1 MIQYIFKKIVP
12 AVSCTAL
19 ILCAVDG
26 VYAQIESPGEVIEEQ
41 LNSGSGQVSGREE
54 EQADPV
60 LVPFS
65 GGSELNF
72 TTLIAKTVGYFLLI
86 IALIVLTVFML
97 KRFVY
102 SKKSS
107 AGKGQAIQVVSST
120 YVGPKKSLMLVEAA
134 GRMLV
139 ISVTDSHMNLITELK
154 KEEYEQFERQS
165 ESGKPVS
172 SEAGSQF
179 GDILGKL
186 LKRPK

>member
-1 MIQYIFKKIVP
+1 M
-12 AVSCTAL
+12 
-19 ILCAVDG
+19 
-26 VYAQIESPGEVIEEQ
+26 
-41 LNSGSGQVSGREE
+41 R
-54 EQADPV
+54 
-60 LVPFS
+60 
-65 GGSELNF
+65 
-72 TTLIAKTVGYFLLI
+72 
-86 IALIVLTVFML
+86 
-97 KRFVY
+97 
-102 SKKSS
+102 
-107 AGKGQAIQVVSST
+107 ST